1 MSQDVYLRK
10 DCRMCCSTN
19 LVKVM
24 ELTPT
29 PPGNNFIKK
38 LPVEDPEISF
48 PLDLYFCLD
57 CYHLQMGHVV
67 SPQILYQTNY
77 SYLTATSAYFVR
89 HLAKYA
95 NNMIKKFSLS
105 KGMKVADIGSNDGTC
120 LLQFKN
126 LGLDVIG
133 VDPAIQIANEA
144 TKNGIETVPDFFT
157 YLLAV
162 KLKEKYG
169 SVDFIT
175 SHNACAHIDQL
186 DDVFKGVSHWLND
199 KGVFVLEVGYF
210 VDVYTQLYFDT
221 IYHEHCDFHTVSPFL
236 KIFERT
242 GLELID
248 VERISPQG
256 GSIRVMAQKI
266 GGPHKIQNSVSEM
279 IKLELDL
286 KFNLAKT
293 FSNFDDRI
301 NNIGI
306 KLKTL
311 ISNLKQNGASIAAY
325 GAPTKA
331 TTLLNKFGIGG
342 EYIDFIVEDNILK
355 QGLFMPL
362 SHIPILPTEEM
373 YKRKPEYV
381 LILAWNFAEPIMEMH
396 KKYLENGGHFIVPLP
411 EPKIF

>member
-10 DCRMCCSTN
+10 DFRMCFSIN

-67 SPQILYQTNY
+67 SPQILYQTDY
-77 SYLTATSAYFVR
+77 SYLTATSAYFVK

-199 KGVFVLEVGYF
+199 NGVFVLEVGYF

-221 IYHEHCDFHTVSPFL
+221 IYHEHCDFHTVSPFH

-286 KFNLAKT
+286 KFNLAET

-331 TTLLNKFGIGG
+331 TTLLNKFDIGG

>member
-67 SPQILYQTNY
+67 SPQILYQTDY
-77 SYLTATSAYFVR
+77 SYLTATSAYFVK

-199 KGVFVLEVGYF
+199 NGVFVLEVGYF

-221 IYHEHCDFHTVSPFL
+221 IYHEHCDFHTVSPFH

-286 KFNLAKT
+286 KFNLAET

-331 TTLLNKFGIGG
+331 TTLLNKFDIGG
-342 EYIDFIVEDNILK
+342 GYIDFIVEDNILK

>member
-1 MSQDVYLRK
+1 
-10 DCRMCCSTN
+10 
-19 LVKVM
+19 
-24 ELTPT
+24 
-29 PPGNNFIKK
+29 
-38 LPVEDPEISF
+38 
-48 PLDLYFCLD
+48 
-57 CYHLQMGHVV
+57 MGHVV
-67 SPQILYQTNY
+67 SPQILYQTDY
-77 SYLTATSAYFVR
+77 SYLTATSAYFVK

-199 KGVFVLEVGYF
+199 NGVFVLEVGYF

-221 IYHEHCDFHTVSPFL
+221 IYHEHCDFHTVSPFH

-286 KFNLAKT
+286 KFNLAET

-331 TTLLNKFGIGG
+331 TTLLNKFDIGG

>member
-1 MSQDVYLRK
+1 
-10 DCRMCCSTN
+10 
-19 LVKVM
+19 M

>member
-1 MSQDVYLRK
+1 
-10 DCRMCCSTN
+10 
-19 LVKVM
+19 M

-67 SPQILYQTNY
+67 SPQILYQTDY
-77 SYLTATSAYFVR
+77 SYLTATSAYFVK

-199 KGVFVLEVGYF
+199 NGVFVLEVGYF

-221 IYHEHCDFHTVSPFL
+221 IYHEHCDFHTVSPFH

-286 KFNLAKT
+286 KFNLAET

-331 TTLLNKFGIGG
+331 TTLLNKFDIGG

>member
-10 DCRMCCSTN
+10 DCRMCCSIN

-48 PLDLYFCLD
+48 PLDLYFCSD

-67 SPQILYQTNY
+67 SPQILYQTDY
-77 SYLTATSAYFVR
+77 SYLTATSAYFVK

-120 LLQFKN
+120 LRQFKN

-133 VDPAIQIANEA
+133 VDPAIQIAIEA

-162 KLKEKYG
+162 NLKEKYG

-199 KGVFVLEVGYF
+199 NGVFVLEVGYF

-221 IYHEHCDFHTVSPFL
+221 IYHEHCDFHTVSPFV

-279 IKLELDL
+279 IKVELDL
-286 KFNLAKT
+286 KFNLAET

-331 TTLLNKFGIGG
+331 TTLLNKFDIGG

>member
-67 SPQILYQTNY
+67 SPQILYQTDY
-77 SYLTATSAYFVR
+77 SYLTATSAYFVK

-199 KGVFVLEVGYF
+199 NGVFVLEVGYF

-221 IYHEHCDFHTVSPFL
+221 IYHEHCDFHTVSPFH

-286 KFNLAKT
+286 KFNLAET

-331 TTLLNKFGIGG
+331 TTLLNKFDIGG

>member
-1 MSQDVYLRK
+1 
-10 DCRMCCSTN
+10 MCCSTN

-48 PLDLYFCLD
+48 PLDLYFCSD
-57 CYHLQMGHVV
+57 CYHLQLGHVV
-67 SPQILYQTNY
+67 SPQILYQTDY
-77 SYLTATSAYFVR
+77 SYLTATSAYFVK
-89 HLAKYA
+89 HLEKYA

-133 VDPAIQIANEA
+133 VDPAIQIAIEA

-162 KLKEKYG
+162 NLKEKYG

-199 KGVFVLEVGYF
+199 NGVFVLEVGYF

-221 IYHEHCDFHTVSPFL
+221 IYHEHCDFHTVSPFH

-286 KFNLAKT
+286 KFNLAET

-331 TTLLNKFGIGG
+331 TTLLNKFDIGG